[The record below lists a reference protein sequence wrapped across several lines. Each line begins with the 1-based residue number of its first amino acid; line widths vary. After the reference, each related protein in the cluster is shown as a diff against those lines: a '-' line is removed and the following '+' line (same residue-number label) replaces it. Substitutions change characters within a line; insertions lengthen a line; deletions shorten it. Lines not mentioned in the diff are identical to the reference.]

1 MTVYN
6 AFDNCGTPTAATGVK
21 CIPDIGA
28 PAKPFLTTV
37 DFEIDT
43 IANAKLMATH
53 TAGIAAQTVF
63 PLPMIDELSDNSE
76 DDERYTA
83 PITKLQRK
91 ISKGKTIH
99 QYMFPFDPS
108 LHSRLQAFD
117 GSTMRY
123 YYADMNNNLTGTTP
137 DGTIF
142 KGFEV
147 TVDLGKWTVSDG
159 GGTPSHTPIIITYI
173 NNDERESD
181 VAIVKI
187 DFNIK
192 GLNGVI
198 PANLTV
204 SGTPTATEIIVDV
217 AVGNSALTGLTLP
230 AEFLFLEA
238 DGETQETVTGVTES
252 TSIPGRYT
260 LTGAAFTTLGTLNL
274 GTPSDP
280 IVTLGTAYYKGT
292 AIIITI

>member
-28 PAKPFLTTV
+28 PAKPFLTTA

-43 IANAKLMATH
+43 LANAQLMATH

-63 PLPMIDELSDNSE
+63 PLPLIDELSDNSE

-117 GSTMRY
+117 GATMRY
-123 YYADMNNNLTGTTP
+123 YYADMNNNLTGTSP
-137 DGTIF
+137 DGVIF

-159 GGTPSHTPIIITYI
+159 GGTPSHTPIIITYV

-181 VAIVKI
+181 IAIVPVE
-187 DFNIK
+187 FNIK
-192 GLNGVI
+192 GLNGVL
-198 PANLTV
+198 PANLSV
-204 SGTPTATEIIVDV
+204 VSASGTSIVVDV
-217 AVGNSALTGLTLP
+217 AVGNSALTGLT
-230 AEFLFLEA
+230 ETTQFLYLQA
-238 DGETQETVTGVTES
+238 DGETQEAVTVVAES
-252 TSIPGRYT
+252 ASIPGRYT
-260 LTGAAFTTLGTLNL
+260 LTGAAFVTGGTLNL

-292 AIIITI
+292 AETVTF